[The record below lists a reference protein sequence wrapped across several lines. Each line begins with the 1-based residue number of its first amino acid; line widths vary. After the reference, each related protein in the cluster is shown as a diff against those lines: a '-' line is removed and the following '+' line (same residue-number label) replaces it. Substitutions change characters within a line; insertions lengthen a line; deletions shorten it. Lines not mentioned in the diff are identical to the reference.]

1 MSRRRDRNRG
11 GERERPISSVIYC
24 LRPPPPE
31 SEPIR
36 KNFSDRSL
44 SRRERNPHQSP
55 PTSDLSLEPLNE
67 TPPRSNRRR
76 RSSSPSP
83 SKTSGWSDLSHQPNS
98 ELWCDRFKPSDPSE
112 LTIHPKKLDLIKSWL
127 KDALT
132 GSNSVSR
139 YRRLIVLSG
148 PAGCGK
154 STTIRTL
161 AHSITHSRSELEH
174 SDKLPLHPKL
184 GGSSVGYE
192 ILEWRNGEGG
202 DLDYSRVNE
211 FSLWLARASFGSTL
225 LFNDENGGSS
235 INDRPENNRPRLL
248 LVDELPNLYHSETL
262 ESFCGALRNHLNN
275 PRPSTPPL
283 ALIISESSLTRGS
296 EGADDAL
303 SGAYSGSFNTINPS
317 EQSGLNVRNVL
328 PVDVLN
334 HPACFHLKLNPI
346 NNTIMK
352 RMVNRLVDQEISGWK
367 GSKLKLKRL
376 SPGAIERILMAS
388 MGDVR
393 SVLNNLQLV
402 YETSG
407 SDESVETGGSK
418 QTEKKR
424 KKKADVISLNA
435 ISSIGFRDES
445 LIIFHCLGKV
455 LYNKRW
461 GDDLIE
467 DRKDKRDRGS
477 SPDRLPD
484 YLKDFERRQLKT
496 DIEGLYS
503 EMTAPIDHFVIFL
516 HQNYVN
522 FVDII
527 EESENV
533 LEYLSNSD
541 LFEGVFDQR
550 WSLKSLRSLYQFH
563 VAVRGM
569 MLCLPSPV
577 KRKSQKLLGGE
588 YFERRKDQS
597 KKFRELEDFKGR
609 LKVEPVK
616 GSSRFRGEVVKD
628 EDLSPALNFL
638 TFDKLAVEVLPY
650 LSMIDKSKS
659 FKGEFES
666 IVNQIGSIDSLKSKN
681 SNFKT
686 RGLELSPSGGDFY
699 AEVEEGEEGGERISQ
714 EDKSWRSKNIA
725 LDQDSS
731 EGNLDE
737 DGSEKNWFE
746 EEDGGDD
753 IEDF

>member
-1 MSRRRDRNRG
+1 
-11 GERERPISSVIYC
+11 E
-24 LRPPPPE
+24 
-31 SEPIR
+31 
-36 KNFSDRSL
+36 
-44 SRRERNPHQSP
+44 
-55 PTSDLSLEPLNE
+55 
-67 TPPRSNRRR
+67 
-76 RSSSPSP
+76 
-83 SKTSGWSDLSHQPNS
+83 PNS

-174 SDKLPLHPKL
+174 SDKVPLHPKL

-225 LFNDENGGSS
+225 LLNDENGGSS

-541 LFEGVFDQR
+541 LFEG

-628 EDLSPALNFL
+628 EDLSPACSVSLTFFFFFFFFALGGKVVFFKKKATLLIYLLFIFSVNFL

-659 FKGEFES
+659 FKG
-666 IVNQIGSIDSLKSKN
+666 KN
-681 SNFKT
+681 KMFS
-686 RGLELSPSGGDFY
+686 FY
-699 AEVEEGEEGGERISQ
+699 LCLLQ
-714 EDKSWRSKNIA
+714 Q
-725 LDQDSS
+725 L
-731 EGNLDE
+731 
-737 DGSEKNWFE
+737 
-746 EEDGGDD
+746 
-753 IEDF
+753 